1 MKISVSYLKSIY
13 DKKKTIEEIE
23 KTSADFIHV
32 DLMDGKFVE
41 KNNIDMQDLQKLLK
55 DCQKPLD
62 IHLMTNEF
70 ETYLSEL
77 EALHPKY
84 LTIHLEAPF
93 DTDKS
98 IDMIKKRGIKVGLAI
113 KPNTSVE
120 HIVPYLQK
128 IDLLL
133 VMSVEPGLGGQKFLP
148 STITKLQDL
157 KKYQA
162 IHPFLINVD
171 GGINDTSIQDIK
183 PYVDMVVSGSFICEQ
198 KCYETQIK
206 KLR

>member
-1 MKISVSYLKSIY
+1 
-13 DKKKTIEEIE
+13 
-23 KTSADFIHV
+23 
-32 DLMDGKFVE
+32 
-41 KNNIDMQDLQKLLK
+41 
-55 DCQKPLD
+55 
-62 IHLMTNEF
+62 
-70 ETYLSEL
+70 
-77 EALHPKY
+77 
-84 LTIHLEAPF
+84 
-93 DTDKS
+93 
-98 IDMIKKRGIKVGLAI
+98 MIKKRGIKVGLAI

-171 GGINDTSIQDIK
+171 GGINDTTIQYAK
-183 PYVDMVVSGSFICEQ
+183 E
-198 KCYETQIK
+198 
-206 KLR
+206 LRNKIAS

>member
-171 GGINDTSIQDIK
+171 GGINDTTIQDIK